1 MVYTYFIPP
10 PQKKE
15 HQEKKKNKNCALKI
29 LMTVLHLQSNYIH
42 FTWVEH
48 TNED

>member
-10 PQKKE
+10 PPPKKRTPR
-15 HQEKKKNKNCALKI
+15 KKKNKNFALKI

-42 FTWVEH
+42 FT
-48 TNED
+48 